1 MKRSVVVRAILLLA
15 LVTGTASVQAQKKV
29 KLTDT
34 RDSISYII
42 GQDIGNNFKKSQIDI
57 NVNVLLNGLTAA
69 MNGSENLISEERKM
83 AIMTKFQQELQK
95 KQQDMMAKES
105 EVNKAAGAAFLE
117 KNLNQDGVKK
127 TASGLQYKV
136 LQEGAGDHPLAES
149 KVTVHYEGKLIDGKI
164 FDSSY
169 ERGQPATFPLNG
181 VIRGWTEGL
190 QLMNPGAIYEFYIPS
205 DLAYGD
211 RGNQAIPGGST
222 LIFKVELIKFE

>member
-1 MKRSVVVRAILLLA
+1 MLLA
-15 LVTGTASVQAQKKV
+15 LLTLILGPATVQAQKKGNNKGLQLV
-29 KLTDT
+29 GP

-42 GQDIGNNFKKSQIDI
+42 GQDIGNNFKKGQID
-57 NVNVLLNGLTAA
+57 VNLDVLMQG
-69 MNGSENLISEERKM
+69 MSEALAGQTSVISEERKI
-83 AIMTKFQQELQK
+83 AIMTKFQQEMQK
-95 KQQDMMAKES
+95 KQQEMMAKEA
-105 EVNKAAGAAFLE
+105 ETNKTAGKAFLE
-117 KNLNQDGVKK
+117 ENLKNPGVKQ

-136 LQEGAGDHPLAES
+136 LQEGSGEHPKAES
-149 KVTVHYEGKLIDGKI
+149 KVTVNYEGKLLDGKI

-169 ERGQPATFPLNG
+169 DRGQPATFPLNG

-211 RGNQAIPGGST
+211 RGNQAIAGGST

>member
-83 AIMTKFQQELQK
+83 AIMTKFQQE
-95 KQQDMMAKES
+95 
-105 EVNKAAGAAFLE
+105 
-117 KNLNQDGVKK
+117 
-127 TASGLQYKV
+127 
-136 LQEGAGDHPLAES
+136 
-149 KVTVHYEGKLIDGKI
+149 
-164 FDSSY
+164 
-169 ERGQPATFPLNG
+169 
-181 VIRGWTEGL
+181 
-190 QLMNPGAIYEFYIPS
+190 PS
-205 DLAYGD
+205 
-211 RGNQAIPGGST
+211 RPI
-222 LIFKVELIKFE
+222 